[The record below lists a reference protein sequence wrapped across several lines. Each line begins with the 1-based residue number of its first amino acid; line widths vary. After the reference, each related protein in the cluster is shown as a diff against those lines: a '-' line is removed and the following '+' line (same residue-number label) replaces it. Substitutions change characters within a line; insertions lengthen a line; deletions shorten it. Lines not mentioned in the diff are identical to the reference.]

1 MQVQEA
7 ELREGFKVEKKGF
20 TLGKG
25 VVYGGVFLKCVKWS
39 NSTRNAEKFFTNIF
53 QTPLW
58 ATHSKVPKRSDKAA
72 RKSVNSKDIDLISD

>member
-39 NSTRNAEKFFTNIF
+39 NSKCKEHSILFF
-53 QTPLW
+53 PL
-58 ATHSKVPKRSDKAA
+58 
-72 RKSVNSKDIDLISD
+72 